1 MHSNK
6 RKHRKNKE
14 FTNSWP
20 LTLDHSLMESLTK
33 NVSARET
40 EFLEEVKLYKSR
52 LINSN
57 NSSTTLNS
65 MILHYSDKFPADS
78 FISRLYANPH
88 SILFLFNIIPP
99 LLSCSST
106 GTPFLSKERSEILT
120 FVIQLLFKSLIKHCQ
135 IILSIDKRL
144 DNSIVNLSMSLT
156 HHIQTVFSGNQDLA
170 IMMSSC
176 TSLLIILSNSSAN
189 YIRNIV
195 SNFEVVSGNLSYE
208 YDCIRKMASRE
219 SIVSNNKLFQRLP
232 FQNNLKIGNFISY
245 LRYLEGIAN
254 LYLLNVERPNF
265 LTPNKKATIE
275 KVILSMSPVVL
286 EQMEKL
292 ITIYFSQYKPENI
305 FGDYS
310 LFYDGEGARLKF
322 IDFIAP
328 IIIQTSLKWVSAS
341 QEISLRRFSKLHTS
355 SYFDISKFPNILE
368 MVLLPIRRDQIS
380 DEVSDIILNFLE
392 SYSAHLSLSNKHS
405 VPISV
410 LSKNI
415 LISSLLLSSSMNKDS
430 TIFTL
435 REELSLLNTNLNWL
449 KVLIKYF
456 KIFSHSLVPLLIIFD
471 LMDLPLNSDLE
482 KLEFEDPSIQDLYQE
497 WIDTCSTTFLKIVF
511 ETISKASRISKVNR
525 ATFSAPIMIT
535 CGDYH
540 QSKDLKSSVNDQ
552 SFIKSNFDIADMRVG
567 LEMDLDLDLD
577 HEIPRIIDDFGQ
589 TLGIDYRNDPDLGS
603 GLLFLPETLNVN
615 DNTKLPFNKLSQS
628 NVHNSTSMIPN
639 PIQFTDFK
647 HQHIHHYQHQ
657 HQQHLMDVPDFNIQL
672 GSESSHI
679 FQKYRREV
687 HYLMCCLSLITLR
700 GSSEFILLSISAWGS
715 LCNSLRISSS
725 CSSYLEDLL
734 MITNQTKFKPLEE
747 CFQKIK
753 NQRENVSD
761 KFADIDEIG
770 LVGIQ
775 RYFVWSIV
783 QLGEFPDELYNF
795 EDHSDSYFPKFSQ
808 KKSNHLKI
816 RESIRDAVRN
826 AIFFPESPNIANPG
840 FDDNDNNNINKIN
853 YHLST
858 NSRGIIKY
866 ILPFYSFQM
875 FLKDTY
881 LHLNGFNLVSYIG
894 SGQIKIKRS
903 IPNTNN
909 IQIKSFI
916 VRLESILHAFSAIIK
931 KGLTS
936 FPLRPNTTKITEKMG
951 NDDLNR
957 MYNNEDEIRS
967 LLEMVNASLKIDD
980 EDVINSELNNR
991 GLVLGNE
998 NDYFEQTRIL
1008 FDAVMLKIFKV
1019 TGEFEGLMDI
1029 YLRNCHQ
1036 RLADQRIMID
1046 DGVRV
1051 YERLFRQLLCTLIT
1065 LLGVSS
1071 VWFNDKSIL
1080 VTLKGLKYIFRS
1092 LQLIQE
1098 DHFFPLA
1105 LEQDHVGALALLKLS
1120 QNKTCFENEILDYM
1134 VVKCMDS
1141 FSRLFSDSK
1150 KQVEIP
1156 SMTFESYLILL
1167 TSLGICIS
1175 HIISD
1180 VDKDHLSF
1188 YSCTNSPKSISA
1200 TTSSSVSASN
1210 VGNNKEHLYLFKKL
1224 QKWKKYTGMVLE
1236 KYLYLLDR
1244 LIEIYNVKI
1253 MDQDSFKNMD
1263 GNHGNCSH
1271 NKNKIPVTDD
1281 EICQIYNLLLVTYML
1296 FCGLEAFFS
1305 SIFPC
1310 KYRPYSYV
1318 ILTIGAEKFSHLNIL
1333 EYSKKLFE
1341 SESNL
1346 KSSIAA
1352 KILKD
1357 ASNYIL
1363 GFFSK
1368 EFYSRIRII
1377 LRLSCAISPNWLQ
1390 VLYHPYTCI
1399 ISCILQLPFL
1409 STNNING
1416 EGGGSDLLLGL
1427 YRYIGYDE
1435 FQFLSMDA
1443 PFGNLR
1449 GCVGVMGG
1457 HIITNSNGN
1466 SNNSNLNMSISSS
1479 SGGSTSINIINN
1491 NNNNISNNGNSNN
1504 NSNNNHINNNNNN
1517 INNNTINNNNN
1528 SGIGIGGMI
1537 AGITANN
1544 GVMIPNI
1551 QRGRDLGSKCNCC
1564 FNGENEGF
1572 GSNGIIKKGLHP
1584 IITLIYKL
1592 LLFNRGLNVD
1602 AISITKLLQ
1611 SNFRGLGNFSVGGSV
1626 ITGGTGAG
1634 VGVGTGIEVGLSG
1647 WSPLSSSS
1655 TLGFVSN
1662 GGNNQKYLKDVFNM
1676 LKGDL
1681 MFYRGD
1687 GGNCHNGDNHNND
1700 NNNNNNNNAFSKV
1713 CICNYVPNIFLPLS
1727 VMMLRVPYFTLKGKQ
1742 KFLDPILSFINS
1754 FKTFNVHPIIQF
1766 LSYYSV
1772 SVSTL
1777 TSINRDD
1784 YKLQDSTGYFRYFKK
1799 DSGLQ
1804 DVNKLNTF
1812 CMYVNQMSNLDGNLR
1827 MNNSRIDDHCSC
1839 LEYHD
1844 GVCLTLLL
1852 LLQNLTNLSV
1862 TNDNC
1867 YPGQG
1872 GGNTGMGILGGCN
1885 GAYNVNTSFIKIVGT
1900 PIRANLEVFIEYVI
1914 SRCIVTLLICI
1925 GAQNC
1930 NIKRRVE
1937 KERIMNYYNN
1947 NPIEMNLNDYNSY
1960 NDGSNGALSSIKSI
1974 FNENNNSSRRIFN
1987 QGGPVVDRG
1996 MIITTPGSETIQNIG
2011 INGGGI
2017 SMNGTGSYS
2026 VLCGNNGNNSNNNNM
2041 NMNNVNN
2048 NNISFSGESIYDMEP
2063 DQIKDELKQNEIN
2076 ERFIPQKLLSNQRW
2090 VVITIKYLLGT
2101 EFTSRINKQQIERLF
2116 TSSVWGVELTTT
2128 ILLAILESYCDSES
2142 FSILSDILILIR
2154 QLLNKKRF
2162 RNLLEASFCRLPIRM
2177 LIHSANIST
2186 HYPMLHF
2193 PLTNGI
2199 KMNDYFLRRDFEKNL
2214 TKNHGSNYHQ
2224 KSKSSLVAC
2233 TVRQFVYRLLEEN
2246 FFLNSNM
2253 MDMGFPHNGNN
2264 GNGNMNIFDFN
2275 SGNFGKNFVNNE
2287 EFSHMHEDMSFGGNV
2302 NYKLPYILK
2311 SSFTSDVIKDF
2322 IQQIVSVSVSQTN
2335 KTKFRQILKEFCVKS
2350 VCKRMDE

>member
-1 MHSNK
+1 MHNNK

-20 LTLDHSLMESLTK
+20 LTLDHTLMESLTK

-65 MILHYSDKFPADS
+65 MILQYSDKFPVDS

-106 GTPFLSKERSEILT
+106 GTPFLTKERSEILT

-144 DNSIVNLSMSLT
+144 DNSLVNLSMSLT

-189 YIRNIV
+189 YIRNIF

-208 YDCIRKMASRE
+208 YDCICKMASRE

-232 FQNNLKIGNFISY
+232 FQNSLKVGNFVSY

-275 KVILSMSPVVL
+275 KVILSISPVVL

-292 ITIYFSQYKPENI
+292 ITIYFSQYKPEHI

-328 IIIQTSLKWVSAS
+328 IIIQTSLKWVSAF
-341 QEISLRRFSKLHTS
+341 QEISLRRFNELHTS

-430 TIFTL
+430 TRLTL

-456 KIFSHSLVPLLIIFD
+456 KIFSHSLVPLLLIFD
-471 LMDLPLNSDLE
+471 LMALPLNSDLE
-482 KLEFEDPSIQDLYQE
+482 KLEFEDPSIQNLYQE
-497 WIDTCSTTFLKIVF
+497 WIETCSTTFLKIVF

-540 QSKDLKSSVNDQ
+540 QSKDLELSVNDQ
-552 SFIKSNFDIADMRVG
+552 SFISNNFDIADMRVG
-567 LEMDLDLDLD
+567 LEMDLELNLG
-577 HEIPRIIDDFGQ
+577 HEIPRIIDNFGQ
-589 TLGIDYRNDPDLGS
+589 TLAIDYRNDPDLDS
-603 GLLFLPETLNVN
+603 GLLFLPEPLN
-615 DNTKLPFNKLSQS
+615 DKAKSSFTKLSQS
-628 NVHNSTSMIPN
+628 NVHTSTSMIPN
-639 PIQFTDFK
+639 PIQFADFNN
-647 HQHIHHYQHQ
+647 QNIHHYQHQ
-657 HQQHLMDVPDFNIQL
+657 HQQHLMDVPDFSIQL
-672 GSESSHI
+672 GNESSHI

-734 MITNQTKFKPLEE
+734 KIANQTKFKPLEE
-747 CFQKIK
+747 CFQKIRSQK
-753 NQRENVSD
+753 EGVSE
-761 KFADIDEIG
+761 KLADIDEIG

-783 QLGEFPDELYNF
+783 QLGEFPVELYNF
-795 EDHSDSYFPKFSQ
+795 EDHPDSSFPKFSQ

-826 AIFFPESPNIANPG
+826 AIFFPESPNVANLG
-840 FDDNDNNNINKIN
+840 FDDNNINNNNAN
-853 YHLST
+853 YRLAA
-858 NSRGIIKY
+858 NSRNTIKY

-875 FLKDTY
+875 FLKDIY
-881 LHLNGFNLVSYIG
+881 LHLNGFNLVSYAG
-894 SGQIKIKRS
+894 YGQIKIKRS
-903 IPNTNN
+903 MLNTNN
-909 IQIKSFI
+909 MQIKSFI

-936 FPLRPNTTKITEKMG
+936 FPLRPSATRITEKMAS
-951 NDDLNR
+951 DDFSRR

-967 LLEMVNASLKIDD
+967 LLEMVSASLKIDD
-980 EDVINSELNNR
+980 EDTINRELNHR
-991 GLVLGNE
+991 ELVLGNE

-1008 FDAVMLKIFKV
+1008 FDAVMLKVFKV

-1029 YLRNCHQ
+1029 YLRSCHQ
-1036 RLADQRIMID
+1036 RLADQRVIID

-1134 VVKCMDS
+1134 VAKCMDS

-1150 KQVEIP
+1150 QQVEIP

-1175 HIISD
+1175 HIVSD
-1180 VDKDHLSF
+1180 VDKDHPSF
-1188 YSCTNSPKSISA
+1188 YSCTNSPKSVSA

-1210 VGNNKEHLYLFKKL
+1210 IGSNKDHLHLFKKL
-1224 QKWKKYTGMVLE
+1224 QKWKKYTGLVLE

-1253 MDQDSFKNMD
+1253 VDQDFFKNLN
-1263 GNHGNCSH
+1263 GNAGNYSH
-1271 NKNKIPVTDD
+1271 KSKIPVTDNA
-1281 EICQIYNLLLVTYML
+1281 ICQIYNLLLVTYML

-1333 EYSKKLFE
+1333 EYSKRLFE
-1341 SESNL
+1341 SESNV
-1346 KSSIAA
+1346 KSCIAT

-1363 GFFSK
+1363 GFFSR
-1368 EFYSRIRII
+1368 EFYSRIRVI
-1377 LRLSCAISPNWLQ
+1377 LRLSCAISPSWLH

-1409 STNNING
+1409 SMNSVNG
-1416 EGGGSDLLLGL
+1416 EGGGSDLLLEL
-1427 YRYIGYDE
+1427 YSYIGYDE
-1435 FQFLSMDA
+1435 FQFLSLNT
-1443 PFGNLR
+1443 PFGSQR
-1449 GCVGVMGG
+1449 GCVNVMGG
-1457 HIITNSNGN
+1457 HIMTSSNGN
-1466 SNNSNLNMSISSS
+1466 SNSSS
-1479 SGGSTSINIINN
+1479 SDGNSSINIVNNSNNSNSNSNNSSVNN
-1491 NNNNISNNGNSNN
+1491 NNNNN
-1504 NSNNNHINNNNNN
+1504 
-1517 INNNTINNNNN
+1517 
-1528 SGIGIGGMI
+1528 GIGIGGMI
-1537 AGITANN
+1537 GGMTANT
-1544 GVMIPNI
+1544 GVVIPNI
-1551 QRGRDLGSKCNCC
+1551 QRGRDVGSKCNCC
-1564 FNGENEGF
+1564 CNGENEGF

-1592 LLFNRGLNVD
+1592 LLLNRGLNVD
-1602 AISITKLLQ
+1602 AISIAKLLQ
-1611 SNFRGLGNFSVGGSV
+1611 SNFRGLGNFNVGGNV
-1626 ITGGTGAG
+1626 ATGGTGAG
-1634 VGVGTGIEVGLSG
+1634 VGMETGIEVGLSG
-1647 WSPLSSSS
+1647 WSPSLSSSLSS

-1662 GGNNQKYLKDVFNM
+1662 GGNTQKYLKEVFNM

-1681 MFYRGD
+1681 MFCRGE
-1687 GGNCHNGDNHNND
+1687 GGDCHGDNNSND
-1700 NNNNNNNNAFSKV
+1700 NNNNAFSKV

-1727 VMMLRVPYFTLKGKQ
+1727 VMMIRVPYFTLKGKQ
-1742 KFLDPILSFINS
+1742 KLLDPILSFINS

-1784 YKLQDSTGYFRYFKK
+1784 YKLQDSAGYFRYFKK

-1812 CMYVNQMSNLDGNLR
+1812 CMYVNQMSNLGGNLR
-1827 MNNSRIDDHCSC
+1827 ANNSRIDDHCCC

-1862 TNDNC
+1862 TNDNS

-1872 GGNTGMGILGGCN
+1872 GGNTGLGILGGCN
-1885 GAYNVNTSFIKIVGT
+1885 GVYNVNTSFIKIVGT

-1937 KERIMNYYNN
+1937 KERITDYYSGSNN
-1947 NPIEMNLNDYNSY
+1947 NMEMNLNDYNTY
-1960 NDGSNGALSSIKSI
+1960 NESSNGGLSSIKSV
-1974 FNENNNSSRRIFN
+1974 FN
-1987 QGGPVVDRG
+1987 QGGPLVDRG
-1996 MIITTPGSETIQNIG
+1996 MIINSPGSETIQNIG
-2011 INGGGI
+2011 INGGV
-2017 SMNGTGSYS
+2017 STSGTGSYS
-2026 VLCGNNGNNSNNNNM
+2026 LLCGNSGGNINSSNM
-2041 NMNNVNN
+2041 NMKSMNKMSFLGENVC
-2048 NNISFSGESIYDMEP
+2048 YDTEP
-2063 DQIKDELKQNEIN
+2063 DQIKDELRQNEVN

-2090 VVITIKYLLGT
+2090 VVITIKYLLGA

-2177 LIHSANIST
+2177 LIHSASIST
-2186 HYPMLHF
+2186 HYPVLHF
-2193 PLTNGI
+2193 PLTNGA
-2199 KMNDYFLRRDFEKNL
+2199 KMNDYLLKRDFEKNL
-2214 TKNHGSNYHQ
+2214 IKSHGSNYYQ
-2224 KSKSSLVAC
+2224 KSKSSLIAC

-2253 MDMGFPHNGNN
+2253 MDMGFSHNGNN
-2264 GNGNMNIFDFN
+2264 VNGSMNIFDFN
-2275 SGNFGKNFVNNE
+2275 SGNFGKSFGNNE
-2287 EFSHMHEDMSFGGNV
+2287 EFSHMHEDMSFGGSM

-2311 SSFTSDVIKDF
+2311 SSFTSVVIKDF

-2350 VCKRMDE
+2350 VCKRVDE